1 MVYTFRGGIHPGTH
15 SDPGFKAATNTKP
28 IEALPAPEQVILPVS
43 MHIGAPAKPIVK
55 KGDIVDLGQMIA
67 EAGGF
72 VSAPVHATV
81 SGKVVA
87 VEPRLHPNGSMVM
100 SIVIEN
106 DGEDR
111 LHESVHPYDFASM
124 SNDERINLIW
134 SAGMVGHGG
143 ATFPT
148 HVKIK
153 GAIGTVDTV
162 IVNAAECEPYITS
175 DHRIMLEMP
184 EQVIGGAKLLA
195 QAFGVAVHIG
205 VEDNKMDAVEVLRQ
219 EIAKQ
224 GVTNIVVDPEHTR
237 YPQGAEKQL
246 IQAITGR
253 QVPGGKLP
261 ADVGC
266 AVFNVDTTCAIYR
279 AVTTG
284 MPLIRRIV
292 TVAGSGT
299 NDPKNLEVRIGT
311 PLKCVFDACGG
322 VKENT
327 YKILMGGPMMGVAQY
342 NMDAPIGKGTNAL
355 LAFCDKEEKTVANPV
370 CIRCGKCVT
379 VCPMHLEPLVMNMYA
394 NKNRLEELEAANV
407 FDCIECGSC
416 SYICPGRVHL
426 VHNFRTGKQKI
437 NNKRAA
443 ERAAAEAA
451 AKAEAK

>member
-1 MVYTFRGGIHPGTH
+1 MAKAFFGGVHPNPMKDATCG
-15 SDPGFKAATNTKP
+15 KA
-28 IEALPAPEQVILPVS
+28 IEKLEAPDEVVIPMSL
-43 MHIGAPAKPIVK
+43 HIGAPCKPIVAV
-55 KGDIVDLGQMIA
+55 GDTVKLGQKIG
-67 EAGGF
+67 EATGF
-72 VSAPVHATV
+72 VSAPIHASV
-81 SGKVVA
+81 SGTVVA
-87 VEPRLHPNGSMVM
+87 VEPRPHFNGTDCM
-100 SIVIEN
+100 SVVIKNDHQDTVSEDVKPVENPDELTGEQLAEIVKN
-106 DGEDR
+106 
-111 LHESVHPYDFASM
+111 
-124 SNDERINLIW
+124 
-134 SAGMVGHGG
+134 AGIVGCGG

-148 HVKIK
+148 HVKISGGLGK
-153 GAIGTVDTV
+153 VDTV
-162 IVNAAECEPYITS
+162 IINAAECEPYITS

-195 QAFGVAVHIG
+195 KAFGVTVHIG
-205 VEDNKMDAVEVLRQ
+205 IEDNKPDAAEILRQ
-219 EIAKQ
+219 EIAKE
-224 GVTNIVVDPEHTR
+224 GVSNIVVDVEHTR

-292 TVAGSGT
+292 TVSGSGT
-299 NDPKNLEVRIGT
+299 IEPKNLEVRVGT

-327 YKILMGGPMMGVAQY
+327 YKILMGGPMMGNAQY
-342 NMDAPIGKGTNAL
+342 NLDAPVGKATNAL
-355 LAFCDKEEKTVANPV
+355 LAFCGNEEKTVEHPE
-370 CIRCGKCVT
+370 CIRCRKCVG
-379 VCPMHLEPLVMNMYA
+379 VCPTHLQPLTMNLYA
-394 NKNRLEELEAANV
+394 SKDRLDELEALHV
-407 FDCIECGSC
+407 MDCIECGSC

-426 VHNFRTGKQKI
+426 VHNFRTAKQKI

-443 ERAAAEAA
+443 EKAAAEAA